1 MLCVGHLLPCMR
13 HNIDIQ
19 PPSACA
25 SLHNL
30 WLPSNPQP
38 SPRCTDDGKQT
49 NQQRFQHQTVY
60 CLLCGSTAT
69 QSLTHTYLWIF
80 SKAAILC
87 FTDHNARGDDE
98 GGRSTLKNKRATAF
112 PSTHCMLCR
121 SIYCCLSLPPIT
133 AWLADRIGGGELQ
146 KRRKVENNAGI
157 ENEQP

>member
-1 MLCVGHLLPCMR
+1 MLLRSISPLGCG
-13 HNIDIQ
+13 IKSI
-19 PPSACA
+19 S
-25 SLHNL
+25 S
-30 WLPSNPQP
+30 PQVHMHHCTIFGFQAT
-38 SPRCTDDGKQT
+38 RNTDDGKQT
-49 NQQRFQHQTVY
+49 NNGSNAKQFIACYAAAPPLSHSHTRTSGFFPRQQY
-60 CLLCGSTAT
+60 YA
-69 QSLTHTYLWIF
+69 SLTTTHAVT
-80 SKAAILC
+80 
-87 FTDHNARGDDE
+87 TRE

>member
-1 MLCVGHLLPCMR
+1 MLCVDHLLPWMR
-13 HNIDIQ
+13 HKIDIQ

-38 SPRCTDDGKQT
+38 PPRCTDDGKQT

-60 CLLCGSTAT
+60 CLLCGTAT
-69 QSLTHTYLWIF
+69 QSLTHTRTSGFFPRQQYYASLTTTH
-80 SKAAILC
+80 AV
-87 FTDHNARGDDE
+87 TTRE

-112 PSTHCMLCR
+112 PSTLCMLCR

-133 AWLADRIGGGELQ
+133 AWLADRIGEVNYKKGE
-146 KRRKVENNAGI
+146 R
-157 ENEQP
+157 